1 MQGKRDRNQGMSMY
15 SFSLRFACRAQI
27 SRKTFA
33 WKTRGQVQPS
43 GFKST
48 SSFSS
53 THDYIII
60 GGGSAGCVLANRLTE
75 NPDTKVLLLEAGPKD
90 NTWKIH
96 MPAAMPYNLDADSH
110 NWCYTSQP
118 QENLQNRTMYHPRG
132 RVLGGSSSINA
143 MIFARGHAFDFD
155 RWDREGATGWSYAGC
170 LPYFKKSETYE
181 PGANQYRGGSGPLR
195 VSRGTSSNPLH
206 QTFLD
211 AGIEAG
217 YPSTEDFNG
226 YQQEGIGRLDRTV
239 HDGKRWSAATAFLKP
254 ALHRKNLFIE
264 TRALA
269 NRVLFEND
277 KATGVEY
284 CVGNSTTSARASREV
299 IVCGGVF
306 NSPQLL
312 MLSGIGDEEELK
324 ALGIPVV
331 ANLPGVGKNLQDHV
345 QVYVQYECLQPVT
358 LNSAFKLHNMVMA
371 GTQWFLFK
379 SGTCATNHFESGGF
393 VKSEPDVSH
402 PDIEM
407 QFVPVVMREAGTS
420 QIIQH
425 GYQLCIEFLRPRS
438 RGFVKL
444 RSRDPLT
451 HPVIQPNYLTRDSD
465 RRLMRT
471 CVRIA
476 RHVLNQKAFEPYRG
490 KELKPG
496 TSCKT
501 EEEIDAFVRGFA
513 KTDYHPCGTC
523 KMGAD
528 DDPTAVVDKN
538 TRVFG
543 VDNLRVVDASVMPS
557 IVSGNLNA
565 ATIMIA
571 EKAADCI
578 LGKPPLPKE
587 HVPVYGK

>member
-1 MQGKRDRNQGMSMY
+1 MRMY
-15 SFSLRFACRAQI
+15 SYSLRFACRAQI
-27 SRKTFA
+27 SRKTLA
-33 WKTRGQVQPS
+33 WKTRASQVQPS
-43 GFKST
+43 SFKST

-60 GGGSAGCVLANRLTE
+60 GGGSAGCVLANRLSE
-75 NPDTKVLLLEAGPKD
+75 NPDTRVLLLEAGPKY

-96 MPAAMPYNLDADSH
+96 MPAAMPYNLDGDSR
-110 NWCYTSQP
+110 NWYYTSEP
-118 QENLQNRTMYHPRG
+118 QESLQNRTMYQPRG
-132 RVLGGSSSINA
+132 RVLGGSSSING
-143 MIFARGHAFDFD
+143 MIYARGHAFDFD
-155 RWDREGATGWSYAGC
+155 RWDRDGATGWSYADC
-170 LPYFKKSETYE
+170 LPYFKKSETFE
-181 PGANQYRGGSGPLR
+181 SGANQYRGGSGPLR
-195 VSRGTSSNPLH
+195 VSRGTCSHPLH

-211 AGIEAG
+211 AGVEAG
-217 YPSTEDFNG
+217 FPFTEDFNG
-226 YQQEGIGRLDRTV
+226 YQQEGIGRLDRTI
-239 HDGKRWSAATAFLKP
+239 HDGKRWSAATAYLKP
-254 ALHRKNLFIE
+254 ALQRKNLVTE

-269 NRVLFEND
+269 NRILFEND

-284 CVGNSTTSARASREV
+284 RVGNSAKCARASREV

-312 MLSGIGDEEELK
+312 MLSGLGDEEELK

-345 QVYVQYECLQPVT
+345 QVHVQYECTQPVT
-358 LNSAFKLHNMVMA
+358 LSSAFKLHNMVMA

-407 QFVPVVMREAGTS
+407 QFVPLVLGESMS
-420 QIIQH
+420 QIQH
-425 GYQLCIEFLRPRS
+425 GYQLCIEILRPSS

-587 HVPVYGK
+587 HVPVYGRS